1 MFFSLNRLIRLFNIC
16 RQLPIFSNNP
26 VRTAIWKSRH
36 RHFGISIVIEI
47 VIGIDIA
54 KKKILPPECFFKKQ
68 NIHVILVLSY
78 DISTT
83 LLQIYLFLYDFL
95 FIRPKTSIG
104 VLEKGY
110 LNFQKHP
117 SIGFWKDNCSESF
130 CILPSKHR

>member
-54 KKKILPPECFFKKQ
+54 KKKFCLQ
-68 NIHVILVLSY
+68 NVFSKNRTFMLFLVLSY